1 VAHILILY
9 KLKPGVTRTDF
20 EHWLKINNAPAL
32 RGIKRLKDF
41 TVYRVEKRVMEAGEP
56 SVDYVEL
63 FDIPDIAGFVSQDIP
78 SPAVRK
84 NVEEFRGFAQSPEY
98 LLAAPVSSSS
108 PGI

>member
-9 KLKPGVTRTDF
+9 KLKPGVAREDF
-20 EHWLKINNAPAL
+20 EHWLKASNAPAL
-32 RGIKRLKDF
+32 RGVKRLEDF

-63 FDIPDIAGFVSQDIP
+63 FDIPDMAGFVSEDLP

-84 NVEEFRGFAQSPEY
+84 NMEEFRGFARNPEY
-98 LLAAPVSSSS
+98 LLATALSS
-108 PGI
+108 